1 MRYLLVLAA
10 LCCSVGIVSA
20 QTLGSLTGEVK
31 DPSGAI
37 APNVTVTLK
46 NVATNAIRTNATN
59 SSGVYNFPDIEP
71 ADYLVSVAAT
81 GFETITSN
89 FTLQV
94 QQHARL
100 DFTLTVG
107 QATQTIEVSANAAQL
122 NTEDAT
128 VGTVIEEKRIVDLP
142 LSSRDYFQLVALSPN
157 VQYGF
162 TAPAQA
168 SGREGGTRA
177 SITISTGG
185 TRSAWQNY
193 TLDGVTNLDIDF
205 NLYIILP
212 SVDMIQEF
220 KAQGGVYPA
229 EFGREAGQVN
239 VSTKSGT
246 NALHGAVFEFLRN
259 IDLDARSRNFVPP
272 VAPKNPY
279 EQNNFGFVAGGP
291 VWIPKVFNGKNKLFW
306 ETNWEGFKEHQVNF
320 GTNTVLTAAMRNG
333 DFSALLNAP
342 SSPVQLMD
350 PTSRTCAPVG
360 ASSSCPVSTPSSTI
374 GGTGTQT
381 YTASPFPNNQI
392 PVSLF
397 PASTATLLKY
407 MPMPNGVGIGGLPG
421 SAPIQNNFS
430 YSALTP
436 TNKAQ
441 LNQRVDY
448 NESPNSQWFARYSWT
463 SESIFAPDFSG
474 FAGQY
479 TDTSA
484 QQWVGSNT
492 RVLSP
497 TKVNEARWG
506 YSEIMN
512 SIQEQLGGVENV
524 TKDLGIP
531 ISLAAGDLWGIPQI
545 NLSNNLSGFGN
556 STNGPYIFHNKY
568 HEFVDNFTWN
578 LGKHSIRFGGEYR
591 HNEFPSFGNEYTR
604 GSFTYSG
611 AYTADPTSAGTNKLT
626 PGYSGADLVLGD
638 FSQASMA
645 VSAANTDYTSNEWG
659 LYIDDTW
666 KVTPKLTVTAGLRWE
681 VAQPL
686 LDTDGNQISAELRQP
701 EPNYEGC
708 APSCGNPAVTNL
720 ALHPIYERT
729 GTGNF
734 WDGIGWINPSE
745 AVERPGVGRLSSTN
759 YLNFAPR
766 VGIAYSPSSKW
777 VVRAGFGIFYDQ
789 ESKNSIFDTNRN
801 QAGRFTSN
809 QNTHLAPSFTYTNF
823 INTAQLPVVINP
835 SGLSW
840 GVDPQLPTTYTS
852 TWVLNVQRQFGQ
864 GTTLEVGFNG
874 NESTHTDYLTNENQ
888 ALPGSYGLSLPTIV
902 PYPEFNAIQYLV
914 AQGTGNYN
922 GLGVKLTQRFGKN
935 MTALA
940 GYTWSRAM
948 SEVSAIRGASGDFSP
963 QNNLCR
969 QCDYAPADYDVP
981 QRLVVS
987 LLYNLPFG
995 KGQRWANKHKVV
1007 DVLAGGW
1014 QTTSIF
1020 TMQSGSPVNLSSGL
1034 DASGNT
1040 GYSPDNNR
1048 LNCSGISPTQA
1059 FNNQTDLYINPAAFY
1074 NQNVVPDSY
1083 ASFGNCG
1090 QNAFFSMHWWNWDA
1104 SAIKDF
1110 HITEGQKLQFRG
1122 EFFNLPNHV
1131 AIGGGPSGWGTTTQT
1146 PSATFGLVRGT
1157 ATGQR
1162 IIQFGLK
1169 YIF

>member
-1 MRYLLVLAA
+1 MRYLVLIAA
-10 LCCSVGIVSA
+10 LCCSAGIVSA

-31 DPSGAI
+31 DPSGAL
-37 APNVTVTLK
+37 APNVTVTIK
-46 NVATNAIRTNATN
+46 NVATAALRTNVTN
-59 SSGVYNFPDIEP
+59 SAGIYSFPDLEP
-71 ADYLVSVAAT
+71 ADYQITLTAA
-81 GFETITSN
+81 GFETISST

-94 QQHARL
+94 EQHSRL
-100 DFTLTVG
+100 DFALVVG
-107 QATQTIEVSANAAQL
+107 QATQTIEVSAATAAL
-122 NTEDAT
+122 DTEDAT
-128 VGTVIEEKRIVDLP
+128 VGTVIEERRIVDLP
-142 LSSRDYFQLVALSPN
+142 LSSRDFFQLVALSPN

-162 TAPAQA
+162 AAPAQA

-177 SITISTGG
+177 TITISTSG
-185 TRSAWQNY
+185 TRSTWQNY
-193 TLDGVTNLDIDF
+193 TLDGVTNTDIDF

-212 SVDMIQEF
+212 SIDMIQEF
-220 KAQGGVYPA
+220 KSQSGVYPA
-229 EFGREAGQVN
+229 EFGRDAGQVN

-246 NALHGAVFEFLRN
+246 NALHGTVFDFLRN
-259 IDLDARSRNFVPP
+259 IDLDARGRNFVPP

-279 EQNNFGFVAGGP
+279 EQNQFGYVAGGP
-291 VWIPKVFNGKNKLFW
+291 VWIPKIYNGKNRLFW
-306 ETNWEGFKEHQVNF
+306 ESNYEGFREHQVNF
-320 GTNTVLTAAMRNG
+320 GTATVLTQAMRNG
-333 DFSALLNAP
+333 DFSALLDAP
-342 SSPVQLMD
+342 SSPIQLMN
-350 PTSRTCAPVG
+350 PTSRTCTPAN
-360 ASSSCPVSTPSSTI
+360 AQSSCPVSTPTSTV
-374 GGTGTQT
+374 GGTGTQV

-397 PASTATLLKY
+397 PPSTAVLLKF
-407 MPMPNGVGIGGLPG
+407 MPLPNGPGILGLPG
-421 SAPIQNNFS
+421 TAPIQNNFS

-436 TNKAQ
+436 TVKNQ
-441 LNQRVDY
+441 YNQRVDF

-474 FAGQY
+474 YAGQY

-492 RVLSP
+492 RIISP

-524 TKDLGIP
+524 TQELGIP
-531 ISLAAGDLWGIPQI
+531 INLATGNLWGIPQI
-545 NLSNNLSGFGN
+545 NLSNSLSGFGN

-604 GSFTYSG
+604 GSFTYNG

-638 FSQASMA
+638 FDQASMA

-666 KVTPKLTVTAGLRWE
+666 KVTPKLTITAGLRWE
-681 VAQPL
+681 VGQPL
-686 LDTDGNQISAELRQP
+686 LDTDGNQISAELREP

-708 APSCGNPAVTNL
+708 APNCGAPAITNL

-729 GTGNF
+729 GTGGF
-734 WDGIGWINPSE
+734 WDGINWINPAE
-745 AVERPGVGRLSSTN
+745 ATERPGVGRLSSTN

-766 VGIAYSPSSKW
+766 IGIAYSPGTKW

-809 QNTHLAPSFTYTNF
+809 QNTHLQPSFTYTNF
-823 INTAQLPVVINP
+823 INTSSLPIVIDP

-840 GVDPQLPTTYTS
+840 GVDPQLPTTYT
-852 TWVLNVQRQFGQ
+852 TQWLLNVQRQFGS
-864 GTTLEVGFNG
+864 GTTLEVGYNA

-914 AQGTGNYN
+914 AQGTGNYE
-922 GLGVKLTQRFGKN
+922 GLGIKFTQRFGKN

-987 LLYNLPFG
+987 ILYNLPFG
-995 KGQRWANKHKVV
+995 RGQSHLNHNRLVDTVV
-1007 DVLAGGW
+1007 GGW
-1014 QTTSIF
+1014 QTSSIF
-1020 TMQSGSPVNLSSGL
+1020 TLQSGSPVNLSSGL

-1048 LNCSGISPTQA
+1048 LNCTGISPIQP
-1059 FNNQTDLYINPAAFY
+1059 FNTQTDLYINPAAFY
-1074 NQNVVPDSY
+1074 NQNVIPDSY

-1104 SAIKDF
+1104 SAIKDM
-1110 HITEGQKLQFRG
+1110 HITESQKLQFRA

-1131 AIGGGPSGWGTTTQT
+1131 AIGGGPGGWGTATQT

-1162 IIQFGLK
+1162 IIQFALK

>member
-1 MRYLLVLAA
+1 MRSAMLLAA
-10 LCCSVGIVSA
+10 LCCSAGIVSG

-31 DPSGAI
+31 DPSGALV
-37 APNVTVTLK
+37 PSVTVTVK
-46 NVATNAIRTNATN
+46 NVATNATRTNVTN
-59 SSGVYNFPDIEP
+59 QAGIYNFPDLEP
-71 ADYLVSVAAT
+71 ADYSLSLAAN
-81 GFETITSN
+81 GFQTISSS

-94 QQHARL
+94 EQHTRL

-107 QATQTIEVSANAAQL
+107 QSTQTVEVSAAASALQ
-122 NTEDAT
+122 TEDAT
-128 VGTVIEEKRIVDLP
+128 VGTVIEQQRIVDLP
-142 LSSRDYFQLVALSPN
+142 LSSRDFFQLVALTPN
-157 VQYGF
+157 VNYGF

-168 SGREGGTRA
+168 SGREGGTR
-177 SITISTGG
+177 STITISTAG

-220 KAQGGVYPA
+220 KSQSGVYPA
-229 EFGREAGQVN
+229 EFGREAGQIN

-246 NALHGAVFEFLRN
+246 NSLHGAVFEFLRN
-259 IDLDARSRNFVPP
+259 IDLDARGRNFVPP
-272 VAPKNPY
+272 VATKNPY
-279 EQNNFGFVAGGP
+279 EQNNYGLAVGGP
-291 VWIPKVFNGKNKLFW
+291 VWIPKIYNGRNKLFW
-306 ETNWEGFKEHQVNF
+306 ETNWEGFKSHQVNF
-320 GTNTVLTAAMRNG
+320 GTATVLTQAMRNG

-342 SSPVQLMD
+342 SSPVQLED
-350 PTSRTCAPVG
+350 PASRTCTAAAG
-360 ASSSCPVSTPSSTI
+360 SSCPVSTPTSTI

-392 PVSLF
+392 PVSRF
-397 PASTATLLKY
+397 PASTAVLLKFE
-407 MPMPNGVGIGGLPG
+407 PLPNGPGILGLPG
-421 SAPIQNNFS
+421 SAPIQNNYS

-441 LNQRVDY
+441 VNQRVDF
-448 NESPNSQWFARYSWT
+448 NESSNSQWFARYSWT

-474 FAGQY
+474 YAGQY

-506 YSEIMN
+506 YSKIYN

-524 TKDLGIP
+524 TQELGIP
-531 ISLAAGDLWGIPQI
+531 ISLPTGNLWGIPQI
-545 NLSNNLSGFGN
+545 NLSNSLSGFGN
-556 STNGPYIFHNKY
+556 STNGPYVFNNKY

-578 LGKHSIRFGGEYR
+578 LGKHSLRMGGNYR

-611 AYTADPTSAGTNKLT
+611 AYTADPTSAGTNKAT

-638 FSQASMA
+638 FSQVSMA

-666 KVTPKLTVTAGLRWE
+666 KVTSKLTVTAGLRWE

-701 EPNYEGC
+701 EPNYESC
-708 APSCGNPAVTNL
+708 APNCGSAAVTNL

-729 GTGNF
+729 GNGNF

-745 AVERPGVGRLSSTN
+745 AVERPGIGRLSSTN
-759 YLNFAPR
+759 FLNFAPR
-766 VGIAYSPSSKW
+766 IGIAYSPSSKW
-777 VVRAGFGIFYDQ
+777 VVRTGFGIFFDQ

-809 QNTHLAPSFTYTNF
+809 QNTHLAPTFTYTNF
-823 INTAQLPVVINP
+823 ISTAQLPVVINP

-852 TWVLNVQRQFGQ
+852 QWLFNVQRQFGA
-864 GTTLEVGFNG
+864 GTTLEVGYNG
-874 NESTHTDYLTNENQ
+874 NESTHTNYLTNENQ
-888 ALPGSYGLSLPTIV
+888 AIPGSYGLSLPTIV

-914 AQGTGNYN
+914 AQGTGNYE
-922 GLGVKLTQRFGKN
+922 GVGIKLTQRLGKS
-935 MTALA
+935 MTLL
-940 GYTWSRAM
+940 GSYTWSRAM

-987 LLYNLPFG
+987 VLYNLPFG
-995 KGQRWANKHKVV
+995 KGQAHLNRNKLLDEVV
-1007 DVLAGGW
+1007 GGW
-1014 QTTSIF
+1014 QTSSIF
-1020 TMQSGSPVNLSSGL
+1020 TMQSGAPVNLASGL

-1040 GYSPDNNR
+1040 GYTPDNNR
-1048 LNCSGISPTQA
+1048 LNCSGTSPNIA
-1059 FNNQTDLYINPAAFY
+1059 FNNQTDLYINTAAFY
-1074 NQNVVPDSY
+1074 NQNVVPNSY
-1083 ASFGNCG
+1083 SSFGNCG
-1090 QNAFFSMHWWNWDA
+1090 QNAFFAMRWWNWDA

-1110 HITEGQKLQFRG
+1110 HIREGHKLQLRT
-1122 EFFNLPNHV
+1122 EMFNPLNHV
-1131 AIGGGPSGWGTTTQT
+1131 AIGGAPSSWGTTTQV

-1157 ATGQR
+1157 STGQR